1 MPPHSLV
8 MTMIGASLLWFG
20 WFGFNAGSALEA
32 NGSASLAFMNTY
44 LATACA
50 VLSWTFAEWIFK
62 GKPSMLGAASGA
74 VAGLVAITPAAG
86 NVGIPGAFAI
96 GLIVGPLCLWGCTG
110 LKRMIGAD
118 DSLDVFGV
126 HALGG
131 IFGALATGIFN
142 DPALGGP
149 GLVTD
154 WTMNPPTVGY
164 PGEMA
169 QFIIQAKA
177 VGLVFVWTAV
187 VAFVAFYI
195 VKLIMGLRVPEE
207 QEREGLDISSHGER
221 AYTNLAS

>member
-1 MPPHSLV
+1 
-8 MTMIGASLLWFG
+8 
-20 WFGFNAGSALEA
+20 
-32 NGSASLAFMNTY
+32 MNTY

-86 NVGIPGAFAI
+86 NVGIPGAFVI
-96 GLIVGPLCLWGCTG
+96 GLVVGPLCLWGCTG
-110 LKRMIGAD
+110 LKKLIGAD

-131 IFGALATGIFN
+131 IFGALITGVFN

-154 WTMNPPTVGY
+154 WTMNPPVVGY
-164 PGEMA
+164 PGEM
-169 QFIIQAKA
+169 QQLWIQAQA

-187 VAFVAFYI
+187 VAFIAFYI
-195 VKLIMGLRVPEE
+195 VKLTVGLRVPED

-221 AYTNLAS
+221 AYTN

>member
-32 NGSASLAFMNTY
+32 NGTASLAFMNTY

-86 NVGIPGAFAI
+86 NVGIPGAFVI
-96 GLIVGPLCLWGCTG
+96 GLVVGPLCLWGCTG
-110 LKRMIGAD
+110 LKRLIGAD

-131 IFGALATGIFN
+131 VFGALITGIFN

-154 WTMNPPTVGY
+154 WTTNPPTVGY
-164 PGEMA
+164 PGEM
-169 QFIIQAKA
+169 QQLWIQAQA
-177 VGLVFVWTAV
+177 VGIVFVWTAV
-187 VAFVAFYI
+187 VAFIAFYV
-195 VKLIMGLRVPEE
+195 VKLTMGLRVPEE

-221 AYTNLAS
+221 AYTN